1 MRAIEVDIHP
11 WLKFRLLETQQEREV
26 FTSFGAKKSWKKAS
40 EYLSF
45 VSPFLGFFL
54 AWNVCVHPLM
64 TLQGRLSLVNLAD
77 TYLMPI
83 LFSHVGHD
91 MLSYILGG
99 FFSAKTIRSV
109 PSIGNQYIPWE
120 KEKNWDGIC

>member
-54 AWNVCVHPLM
+54 AWNVCVHPLI
-64 TLQGRLSLVNLAD
+64 ND
-77 TYLMPI
+77 TP
-83 LFSHVGHD
+83 G
-91 MLSYILGG
+91 
-99 FFSAKTIRSV
+99 TSV
-109 PSIGNQYIPWE
+109 PGQFGRHISHANTIQP
-120 KEKNWDGIC
+120 CRT